1 MSFFDEITSSF
12 DSMLGSAFNS
22 VLKSVTSF
30 AIGQSYGVLKYPQNV
45 GEGVFPS
52 CIQFQ
57 EYKRTSPMESV
68 PWTTIYMYMPEKV
81 SNPSKISWEGN
92 SSLAASQLK
101 KMNEGQFSSAAGTW
115 AASSIAQIINS
126 KAGML
131 GTDLDTILGAGG
143 NMIQNPYLTMMFKGV
158 DQREFAFEFKLFP
171 HSRSECDNIHN
182 IVTAFR
188 AGAYPTGN
196 PGDMLL
202 GYPSEFEIQYLFNG
216 QQNTWL
222 NKFKRS
228 VLTGVDVDYTGSGGW
243 TVTRDGF
250 PSEISLTLSFQE
262 MQLLTSSDIQA
273 GY

>member
-1 MSFFDEITSSF
+1 MSILDVF
-12 DSMLGSAFNS
+12 DSAVSSVANT

-30 AIGQSYGVLKYPQNV
+30 EIGKSFGILKYPATV

-57 EYKRTSPMESV
+57 EYKRSSPMESL

-81 SNPSKISWEGN
+81 SNPSQISWEGN
-92 SSLAASQLK
+92 DTLAASQMK
-101 KMNEGQFSSAAGTW
+101 KMNDGQFTSAAGAW
-115 AASSIAQIINS
+115 ASSSIAQILNE
-126 KAGML
+126 KASML
-131 GTDLDTILGAGG
+131 GTDLDTVLGAGG

-158 DQREFAFEFKLFP
+158 DQRDFSFEFKLFP

-188 AGAYPTGN
+188 AAAYPTGN
-196 PGDMLL
+196 SNDALL

-216 QQNTWL
+216 QQNKWL

-228 VLTGVDVDYTGSGGW
+228 VITNVDVDYTGSGGW

-250 PSEISLTLSFQE
+250 PSEISLTIEFKE
-262 MQLLTSSDIQA
+262 MQVLTSSDIQA